1 LNYKLN
7 DVSLLSKMTF
17 MTILID
23 ATYFLL
29 FRKNCRAQMRRRSPR
44 KKYLNMAHF
53 WAFNNLSNLWRPT
66 AMTCSNLHKSISTLV
81 VPKYRFLLQYIS
93 PSPPFII
100 KNNSKIITL
109 TVQVITFIIEVIQT
123 DRPLHRVHH
132 NFLKSERL
140 TWKTTEHNNTFHRY
154 QFIIDFV
161 RICLLI

>member
-1 LNYKLN
+1 MGGPN
-7 DVSLLSKMTF
+7 
-17 MTILID
+17 
-23 ATYFLL
+23 
-29 FRKNCRAQMRRRSPR
+29 R
-44 KKYLNMAHF
+44 
-53 WAFNNLSNLWRPT
+53 
-66 AMTCSNLHKSISTLV
+66 SNLHKSISTLV

-140 TWKTTEHNNTFHRY
+140 T
-154 QFIIDFV
+154 
-161 RICLLI
+161 